1 MRQDAKFWEAV
12 KRIREKDGRF
22 KPDAYSFVMESLDH
36 TLPGLGEQRHVTAE
50 ELLRGLCDHAKER
63 FGLLAHTVC
72 ESWGIASA
80 GDIGRIVYQLVDAG
94 VLSKQES
101 DRYEDFDQKYDLKE
115 ILEEKYFD

>member
-12 KRIREKDGRF
+12 KQIREKDGRF

-36 TLPGLGEQRHVTAE
+36 TLRGVGEQRHVTAE

-63 FGLLAHTVC
+63 FGLLAHTVF
-72 ESWGIASA
+72 ESWGIVSA

-101 DRYEDFDQKYDLKE
+101 DRYEDFDRKYDLKE